1 MKKPSL
7 HLRAFAEL
15 KTTDGDGLVKCL
27 APYISPRGLR
37 WSWAGMANTI
47 RANRYIHNL
56 ATPSNSGLAT
66 YLSMY
71 GALIYKIV
79 DEPLARQWVAEFHN
93 IDKQEVVDS
102 WEYLYWYYDEILP
115 VIQAIIQ

>member
-15 KTTDGDGLVKCL
+15 KTTDVDGLVKCL
-27 APYISPRGLR
+27 EPNIHRMSRV
-37 WSWAGMANTI
+37 I
-47 RANRYIHNL
+47 RANKYINDL
-56 ATPSNSGLAT
+56 PAANNNGLT
-66 YLSMY
+66 VHLSMY

-115 VIQAIIQ
+115 VIQAITQ